1 MIRVL
6 VNNLKL
12 TYPIPTGNSFLAN
25 KSLLEEVLKLFKKK
39 EINND
44 HNCSNNKKIHNLT
57 ALKNI
62 NFELKSGDR
71 LGLIGLNGSGKSTLI
86 KCLSNILPIDK
97 GGKIEIEGTFLPIIA
112 PINLCE
118 TEDTVLNNLIIVG
131 LLMGFKKDLLLENA
145 EKILEFAEIKNYHN
159 FPFQS
164 LSTGM
169 RFRLISSI
177 CFILKRDIYF
187 IDEFLTTSDERFQEK
202 SFEKINQ
209 FSHKNIIVL
218 CSHSLRTIKKFCNKL
233 LILNKGEQI
242 FFGEIKKGLEI
253 YNEIINTN

>member
-1 MIRVL
+1 MRVL
-6 VNNLKL
+6 VNNLSL
-12 TYPIPTGNSFLAN
+12 TYPIPTGDSFLAN
-25 KSLLEEVLKLFKKK
+25 KSLIEKVLKVFKKK
-39 EINND
+39 KNNNLTFSD
-44 HNCSNNKKIHNLT
+44 KKKIHNLT

-97 GGKIEIEGTFLPIIA
+97 GSKIEIEGTFLPIIA

-118 TEDTVLNNLIIVG
+118 TEDTVLNNLITVG

-145 EKILEFAEIKNYHN
+145 DKILEFAEIKNYLH

-187 IDEFLTTSDERFQEK
+187 IDEFLTTSDEKFQEK
-202 SFEKINQ
+202 SFQKINQ

-218 CSHSLRTIKKFCNKL
+218 CSHSQRTIKKFCNKL
-233 LILNKGEQI
+233 LILNKGEQV
-242 FFGEIKKGLEI
+242 FFGEILKGFEI
-253 YNEIINTN
+253 YNKIINEK

>member
-1 MIRVL
+1 MRVL

-25 KSLLEEVLKLFKKK
+25 KSLLEKILKIFKKK
-39 EINND
+39 KINDNLTFNKD
-44 HNCSNNKKIHNLT
+44 KKIHNLT

-86 KCLSNILPIDK
+86 KCLSKILPADK
-97 GGKIEIEGTFLPIIA
+97 GSKIEIEGNFLPIIS
-112 PINLCE
+112 PINICE
-118 TEDTVLNNLIIVG
+118 TEDTVLNNLITVG
-131 LLMGFKKDLLLENA
+131 LLMGFKKDLIIENA
-145 EKILEFAEIKNYHN
+145 DKILDFAEVKNYHN

-187 IDEFLTTSDERFQEK
+187 IDEFLTTSDEKFQEK
-202 SFEKINQ
+202 SFQMINK
-209 FSHKNIIVL
+209 FSHENIIVL
-218 CSHSLRTIKKFCNKL
+218 CSHSQRTIKKFCNKL

-242 FFGEIKKGLEI
+242 FFGSIDEGYKI
-253 YNEIINTN
+253 YKNLVENK

>member
-1 MIRVL
+1 MKVL

-25 KSLLEEVLKLFKKK
+25 KSLLEKILKIFKKK
-39 EINND
+39 KINDNLTFNED
-44 HNCSNNKKIHNLT
+44 KKIHNLT

-86 KCLSNILPIDK
+86 KCLSKILPVDK
-97 GGKIEIEGTFLPIIA
+97 GSKIEIEGNFLPIIS
-112 PINLCE
+112 PINMCE
-118 TEDTVLNNLIIVG
+118 TEDTVLNNLITVG
-131 LLMGFKKDLLLENA
+131 LLMGFKKDLIIENA
-145 EKILEFAEIKNYHN
+145 DKILDFAEVKNYHN

-177 CFILKRDIYF
+177 CFVLKRDIYF
-187 IDEFLTTSDERFQEK
+187 IDEFLTTSDEKFQEK
-202 SFEKINQ
+202 SFKMINK
-209 FSHKNIIVL
+209 FSHENIIVL
-218 CSHSLRTIKKFCNKL
+218 CSHSQRTIKNFCNKL
-233 LILNKGEQI
+233 LVLNQGEQVY
-242 FFGEIKKGLEI
+242 FGDVTEGINEYKK
-253 YNEIINTN
+253 IIDSD